1 MILRASA
8 KWGQQLLACSFSSPR
23 VGGCHIQHREL
34 ACHCSDRPFL
44 LPNLRDRGLAN
55 GKTDKHSRSSN
66 YRQQW
71 VVSQELLVVPL
82 NHLPSLTS
90 VTEHKLLPGTR
101 WLQTR
106 AGFPSLP
113 WQLKQGP
120 DMKVCC
126 PGPCTQGK
134 LLEQGY
140 PGWPPDRRINTARV
154 AVANDN
160 SQSSPQTSSVATR
173 VGPRNLC
180 FNKLSR
186 LFLYMLTFENHSPG
200 ECWKQ
205 LYRRSLVPAPSHGAD
220 IDSGLQFLKR
230 GAPLS
235 IHDHTRILMQVG

>member
-1 MILRASA
+1 MRLPDLTPGGSPEGAMILRASA
-8 KWGQQLLACSFSSPR
+8 KWRQQLLACSFSNPR
-23 VGGCHIQHREL
+23 VGGCHAQHREL

-106 AGFPSLP
+106 TGFPSLP

-120 DMKVCC
+120 AMKVCC

-154 AVANDN
+154 AVTNDT
-160 SQSSPQTSSVATR
+160 SQSSPQTS
-173 VGPRNLC
+173 
-180 FNKLSR
+180 
-186 LFLYMLTFENHSPG
+186 
-200 ECWKQ
+200 
-205 LYRRSLVPAPSHGAD
+205 
-220 IDSGLQFLKR
+220 
-230 GAPLS
+230 
-235 IHDHTRILMQVG
+235 